1 MKRSKTVLFMA
12 FVVISVSF
20 LSVGAG
26 DGDNKATPG
35 PLPDEILKVM
45 RKPLYADATWSLKV
59 VDLESG
65 ENIYDLNSGLL
76 AYTGSVRKTF
86 SVGMALNELG
96 PDHRFRTPVYR
107 KGDVSSEGVLSGDLI
122 LVANGDLTMGGRN
135 TPEGTVAFTSF
146 DHTEANSLGSAILTG
161 PDPLQGI
168 DEIAAQVA
176 ASGIKKVEG
185 DVAVDDRLFDL
196 FRVPNGNVLI
206 TPIIINDNLVD
217 VTIIP
222 TEPGKPA
229 TVEWRPKSA
238 ALGVVSEVVT
248 AAEGEDMTVR
258 LTMGN
263 PDCVGLPGCVGKV
276 TGQIPVGYKPSLPGI
291 PTLVQTFSIQDPATY
306 ARIVL
311 IEALERAGVEV
322 AADTVARNNRGLLP
336 PPGSYRGDAK
346 VAELVSLPYSQYT
359 RLILKVSHNL
369 GANLSLMLFGLT
381 QGARTIDTALAAERK
396 TLIDD
401 FGLKGSEFDF
411 PTNGSGS
418 PDSQAAP
425 DATVKLLREMSRRG
439 VFPAYFASFPV
450 LGVDGSL
457 ATVGVDPPNPVIAP
471 AIGKAYAKTGTT
483 VLGTFF
489 KAQVFAGYIDAKSG
503 RRLVYALYVNDI
515 GTLKDITEALEVFDD
530 EGEISAIIYD
540 LN

>member
-1 MKRSKTVLFMA
+1 MRRLPFLLLALFA
-12 FVVISVSF
+12 CLFS
-20 LSVGAG
+20 AG
-26 DGDNKATPG
+26 CDDSNNNTK
-35 PLPDEILKVM
+35 PLPEAILEVM
-45 RKPLYADATWSLKV
+45 NKPLYADATWSLKV

-65 ENIYDLNSGLL
+65 ENVYDLNSDIL
-76 AYTGSVRKTF
+76 AFTGSVRKTY

-96 PDHRFRTPVYR
+96 ADHRFRTPVYAR
-107 KGDVSSEGVLSGDLI
+107 GELSDDGVLTGDLI
-122 LVANGDLTMGGRN
+122 LVADGDLTMGGRN

-146 DHTEANSLGSAILTG
+146 DHVEANSLGSAILTE

-168 DEIAAQVA
+168 DELAAEVA
-176 ASGIKKVEG
+176 ASGITTVNG
-185 DVAVDDRLFDL
+185 DVVVDDRLFDL

-206 TPIIINDNLVD
+206 TPMIINDNLVD

-222 TEPGKPA
+222 TEPGQPA
-229 TVEWRPKSA
+229 LVDWRPKSA
-238 ALGVVSEVVT
+238 AFDVEANVTTGPAGGELDLTFTGGEV
-248 AAEGEDMTVR
+248 
-258 LTMGN
+258 
-263 PDCVGLPGCVGKV
+263 PGCIGTPGCKGTV
-276 TGQIPVGYKPSLPGI
+276 TGQIPAGYKPALPGI
-291 PTLVQTFSIQDPATY
+291 PTLVRTFSIQDPSSY
-306 ARIVL
+306 ARILL
-311 IEALERAGVEV
+311 IEALERAGVTV
-322 AADTVARNNRGLLP
+322 TADTVAPNQPDKLP
-336 PPGSYRGDAK
+336 PQGSYSDDTK
-346 VAELVSLPYSQYT
+346 VAEFVSLPYSQYT

-381 QGARTIDTALAAERK
+381 EGARNIDTALAAERE
-396 TLIDD
+396 TLISD
-401 FGLKGSEFDF
+401 FGIKGSEFDF

-425 DATVKLLREMSRRG
+425 DATVKLLREMSRRD
-439 VFPAYFASFPV
+439 VFPAYFDSFPI

-457 ATVGVDPPNPVIAP
+457 APVGVDPPNPVIQP
-471 AIGKAYAKTGTT
+471 AIGKVYAKTGTT

-515 GTLKDITEALEVFDD
+515 GTLQDISEALEVFND

>member
-1 MKRSKTVLFMA
+1 MKKNRTLLFLA
-12 FVVISVSF
+12 FVVMSLSF
-20 LSVGAG
+20 FSMGGCNGNNKEAEPIP
-26 DGDNKATPG
+26 DG
-35 PLPDEILKVM
+35 ILQIM
-45 RKPLYADATWSLKV
+45 QKPLYADATWSLKV

-96 PDHRFRTPVYR
+96 PDHRFRTPIYAQ
-107 KGDVSSEGVLSGDLI
+107 GDVSDEGVLSGDLI
-122 LVANGDLTMGGRN
+122 LVADGDLTMGGRN
-135 TPEGTVAFTSF
+135 TPQGTVAFTSF
-146 DHTEANSLGSAILTG
+146 DHTEANSLGSAILTE

-168 DEIAAQVA
+168 DELAAQVA
-176 ASGIKKVEG
+176 ASGIKTVSG
-185 DVAVDDRLFDL
+185 DIVVDDRLFDL

-206 TPIIINDNLVD
+206 TPMIINDNLVD

-222 TEPGKPA
+222 TEPGQPA
-229 TVEWRPKSA
+229 IVEWRPQSA
-238 ALGVVSEVVT
+238 ALVVESEVVT
-248 AAEGEDMTVR
+248 AAEGEDMTVS
-258 LTMGN
+258 LTMDN
-263 PDCVGLPGCVGKV
+263 PDCVGLPNCVGKV
-276 TGQIPVGYKPSLPGI
+276 TGQIPVGYKPALPGI

-306 ARIVL
+306 TRIVL
-311 IEALERAGVEV
+311 IEALEKAGVEV
-322 AADTVARNNRGLLP
+322 TADTIAKNNQALLP
-336 PPGSYRGDAK
+336 PSGSYQGDDK
-346 VAELVSLPYSQYT
+346 VAEFVSLPYSQYT

-381 QGARTIDTALAAERK
+381 QGARTIDTALAAERQ
-396 TLIDD
+396 TLIND
-401 FGLKGSEFDF
+401 FGIEGSEFDF

-425 DATVKLLREMSRRG
+425 DATVKLLREMSRRD
-439 VFPAYFASFPV
+439 VFPAYFDSFPI

-457 ATVGVDPPNPVIAP
+457 AVVGVDPPNPVIAP
-471 AIGKAYAKTGTT
+471 AIGKVYAKTGTT

-489 KAQVFAGYIDAKSG
+489 KAQVFGGYIDAKSG
-503 RRLVYALYVNDI
+503 RRLVYAVYVNDI
-515 GTLKDITEALEVFDD
+515 GTLTDITEALEVFND

>member
-1 MKRSKTVLFMA
+1 MGMLKKLSVLLY
-12 FVVISVSF
+12 VVSACF
-20 LSVGAG
+20 LSAG
-26 DGDNKATPG
+26 CNDSNNESSEA
-35 PLPDEILKVM
+35 LPDAILQVM
-45 RKPLYADATWSLKV
+45 QKPLYADATWSLKV

-65 ENIYDLNSGLL
+65 ENIYDLNPDIL

-96 PDHRFRTPVYR
+96 PDHRFRTPVYAQ
-107 KGDVSSEGVLSGDLI
+107 GDVDDEGVLSGNLI
-122 LVANGDLTMGGRN
+122 LVADGDLTMGGRN
-135 TPEGTVAFTSF
+135 TPGGTVAFTSF
-146 DHTEANSLGSAILTG
+146 DHTEANSLGSAILTE

-168 DEIAAQVA
+168 DELAAEVA
-176 ASGIKKVEG
+176 ASGIKTVSG
-185 DVAVDDRLFDL
+185 DVVVDDRLFDL

-222 TEPGKPA
+222 TEPGQPA
-229 TVEWRPKSA
+229 IVEWRPKSA
-238 ALGVVSEVVT
+238 ALGVEADVVT
-248 AAEGEDMTVR
+248 AAEGEDMTVS
-258 LTMGN
+258 LTMEN
-263 PDCVGLPGCVGKV
+263 PDCVGLPNCAGKV

-306 ARIVL
+306 TRIVL
-311 IEALERAGVEV
+311 IEALEKAGVEV
-322 AADTVARNNRGLLP
+322 AAATVAKNNQELLP
-336 PPGSYRGDAK
+336 PSGSYQDDNK
-346 VAELVSLPYSQYT
+346 VAEFVSLPYSQYT

-381 QGARTIDTALAAERK
+381 QGARTIDTALAAERQ
-396 TLIDD
+396 TLISD
-401 FGLKGSEFDF
+401 FGIKGSEFDF

-425 DATVKLLREMSRRG
+425 DATVKLLRGMSRRD
-439 VFPAYFASFPV
+439 VFQAYFDSFPI

-457 ATVGVDPPNPVIAP
+457 AVVGVDPPNPVIAP
-471 AIGKAYAKTGTT
+471 AIGKVYAKTGTT
-483 VLGTFF
+483 VLGQFF

-503 RRLVYALYVNDI
+503 RRLVYAVYVNDI
-515 GTLKDITEALEVFDD
+515 GTLTDITEALEVFND